1 MMRWIRPWC
10 PSSRRTAAWEFLSSL
25 KWTTYISAI
34 LEVDERLFPGD
45 NRNRNS
51 GPNKHTIIRA
61 MKWVVLKFPCSEII
75 SPSVVCIGS
84 SNQSIHAMK
93 CGCWRKS
100 QKGDASP
107 SRDSCVLCLC
117 YSVCQGPCLVFSHHD
132 PCLVH
137 KVLSR
142 LTWPVRIEVRL
153 LVYKVDRF
161 TVIPVIPV
169 IPVML
174 IVTALKNS

>member
-1 MMRWIRPWC
+1 MFITKSLNSEELKVKQWC
-10 PSSRRTAAWEFLSSL
+10 AGSGLGVLPLGGRQLENSYLL

-51 GPNKHTIIRA
+51 GPNKHTISA
-61 MKWVVLKFPCSEII
+61 TKWVVLKFPCSGVI

-93 CGCWRKS
+93 WGCWRKS

-117 YSVCQGPCLVFSHHD
+117 YSVCQRPCLVFSHD

-153 LVYKVDRF
+153 LV
-161 TVIPVIPV
+161 
-169 IPVML
+169 
-174 IVTALKNS
+174 